1 MTKAEWSLPG
11 MKAAGSPTMPEA
23 QRSEL
28 LRVANRAD
36 NASDQSEYPQ
46 RPVRSVR

>member
-11 MKAAGSPTMPEA
+11 KRAVKMPTMPEA

-28 LRVANRAD
+28 LRVANRAA

>member
-23 QRSEL
+23 QRSAL
-28 LRVANRAD
+28 T
-36 NASDQSEYPQ
+36 
-46 RPVRSVR
+46 VR